1 MKKIHFFGFGAL
13 TFLFTVVNVFVV
25 VAQKQHQM
33 SSGEILHHMKK
44 LNVLGSVLYVAAHPD
59 DENTRLIAHMAKE
72 RQYQTAYLA
81 MTRGDGGQNLIGI
94 EQGVELGLIRTQE
107 LLAARRVDGGQQ
119 FFTRAYDF
127 GFSKRTEEALA
138 KWDKEKVL
146 ADAVWVIRKF
156 KPDVIITR
164 FPEDSR
170 AGHGHH
176 SGSAVIAREAFVE
189 LPIQSV
195 ILNSLN
201 TV

>member
-13 TFLFTVVNVFVV
+13 TFLFTVVNVFNV

-94 EQGVELGLIRTQE
+94 EQGVELGL
-107 LLAARRVDGGQQ
+107 
-119 FFTRAYDF
+119 
-127 GFSKRTEEALA
+127 
-138 KWDKEKVL
+138 
-146 ADAVWVIRKF
+146 
-156 KPDVIITR
+156 
-164 FPEDSR
+164 
-170 AGHGHH
+170 
-176 SGSAVIAREAFVE
+176 
-189 LPIQSV
+189 
-195 ILNSLN
+195 SLIHI
-201 TV
+201 